1 MQNLSGLLKIIKWD
15 SLDDPRVIGC
25 RCLAYTIK
33 CGFKFSIFT
42 HLYEEIYI
50 LNYKGRISL
59 LSKKWPVLSVHN
71 NVVVQQL
78 TWDLHPI
85 KNSYVYIILL
95 FSIKADIVV
104 WYQYS
109 TVEKSTSK
117 YLTSTLLKSA
127 LNIIKAYFW
136 GRLSLTKSGWPS
148 YYNKYVSPL
157 RFKNPHNIFLCI

>member
-1 MQNLSGLLKIIKWD
+1 MAKPNLKNYNCRKWCPTCWYYKRWLFSKSFYNIFYLQNLSGLLKIVKWD

-50 LNYKGRISL
+50 LNYKGRTSL

-127 LNIIKAYFW
+127 LNIK
-136 GRLSLTKSGWPS
+136 
-148 YYNKYVSPL
+148 
-157 RFKNPHNIFLCI
+157 